1 MTRLYMRKHLGALRP
16 LGSHAEEALR
26 RIKHG
31 AEIEVTIRQ
40 PRNIR
45 HHRKWWALIN
55 LVFENQSHYEQIDHM
70 VLALKVALG
79 HCDTV
84 IDGQGKV
91 LYHPRSMAF
100 HNMDQTEFEAFYEK
114 TVDLITTRFL
124 PGVTD
129 EQLREQVLELVA

>member
-1 MTRLYMRKHLGALRP
+1 MTRLYMRKHLGALHP

-31 AEIEVTIRQ
+31 AELEVTIRQ

-45 HHRKWWALIN
+45 HHRKWWALIDK
-55 LVFENQSHYEQIDHM
+55 VYENQEHYQTKGLF

-79 HCDTV
+79 HCDTEV
-84 IDGQGKV
+84 DSEGRV
-91 LYHPRSMAF
+91 LYDPRSIAF
-100 HNMDQTEFEAFYEK
+100 HNMDQTEFSEFYEN
-114 TVDLITTRFL
+114 TINLIVTRFL

-129 EQLREQVLELVA
+129 DELRREVEDLVA